1 MTSRSK
7 AVPNQDS
14 VGDRPQGSRS
24 PGLAECKRGVCGVP
38 CSTAGPCPDCDS
50 QCCYYYAV
58 AVTGYD
64 AFIIASTLKI
74 GMEQFLV
81 FWPERKQTDEGFK
94 LQRAGPTFTLG
105 LNKGH
110 SRRKQKPC
118 IFLVKLRGGTGRC
131 GIYHLRPQVCQVFP
145 AQLQGG
151 EVVWREK
158 GRVCPKRTWSTENV
172 DLAPW
177 RLSLLRMELERA
189 IQRAVVRR
197 WNSLVDSG
205 PEEGYSIEQYF
216 AYLMKAY
223 KRLEGVRQEVT
234 GQQMATMI
242 ELQGE
247 IAPAPRGPATPKRPR
262 SNDRAQGTW
271 RRFMSQVREQLRSPA
286 LIPSPA

>member
-1 MTSRSK
+1 M
-7 AVPNQDS
+7 
-14 VGDRPQGSRS
+14 
-24 PGLAECKRGVCGVP
+24 P
-38 CSTAGPCPDCDS
+38 CSTAGPCPDCDG

-64 AFIIASTLKI
+64 AYIIASTLKI

-81 FWPERKQTDEGFK
+81 FWPERKPTDEGFK

-118 IFLVKLRGGTGRC
+118 IFLVKLRGDTGRC

-234 GQQMATMI
+234 GQQMAAMI

-247 IAPAPRGPATPKRPR
+247 IAPAPRGPATPTRPR
-262 SNDRAQGTW
+262 SNDRAQVTW
-271 RRFMSQVREQLRSPA
+271 RLFMTRVREQLRSPVLVPVSA
-286 LIPSPA
+286 

>member
-1 MTSRSK
+1 M
-7 AVPNQDS
+7 
-14 VGDRPQGSRS
+14 
-24 PGLAECKRGVCGVP
+24 P
-38 CSTAGPCPDCDS
+38 CSTAGPCPRCDGR
-50 QCCYYYAV
+50 CCYHYAV
-58 AVTGYD
+58 PVMGYD
-64 AFIIASTLKI
+64 AYTIASALNI

-81 FWPERKQTDEGFK
+81 FWPERKSTNEGFK
-94 LQRAGPTFTLG
+94 LQRAGCTFTLG

-131 GIYHLRPQVCQVFP
+131 GIHSVRPQVCQVFP
-145 AQLQGG
+145 AQLRAGK
-151 EVVWREK
+151 VVWREE
-158 GRVCPKRTWSTENV
+158 GLVCPKRAWSTENV

-197 WNSLVDSG
+197 WNSLVDCG

-234 GQQMATMI
+234 GQQMAAMI
-242 ELQGE
+242 ELQCE
-247 IAPAPRGPATPKRPR
+247 IAPAPRGSAMPTRPR
-262 SNDRAQGTW
+262 SNDRARGTW
-271 RRFMSQVREQLRSPA
+271 RRFMSQVREQLRSPVLVPVSA
-286 LIPSPA
+286 